1 MTSVPIGP
9 RCSFGVGFRVW
20 GTRAACPGGLV
31 SPRPKV
37 TEGAQKGARRS
48 KGDPSQ
54 FDVLWGRPPLSAVPR
69 HAGGLPRPCVTLAPG
84 PSGFHLTFIHIHV
97 YKTHGHSSPA
107 AAGSTSRSCRAM
119 QAMQAMQSTPVP
131 PGPGP
136 SCRVSAR
143 LRQLPA
149 RTHTHLVCGT
159 RTVRYGPWPG
169 QSTRLAAPECAR
181 SCHL

>member
-1 MTSVPIGP
+1 MTSVRIGP

-37 TEGAQKGARRS
+37 TEGAQKVHEGRRGTHHSLMCCGGA
-48 KGDPSQ
+48 
-54 FDVLWGRPPLSAVPR
+54 PLVGA
-69 HAGGLPRPCVTLAPG
+69 LPRPCVALAPG
-84 PSGFHLTFIHIHV
+84 PSGFHLTLIHIHV

-119 QAMQAMQSTPVP
+119 QGHAGHAEHACP
-131 PGPGP
+131 PQPRTKLPG
-136 SCRVSAR
+136 RVSAR

-149 RTHTHLVCGT
+149 RTHTYLVCGT

-169 QSTRLAAPECAR
+169 QTTRLAAPECAR